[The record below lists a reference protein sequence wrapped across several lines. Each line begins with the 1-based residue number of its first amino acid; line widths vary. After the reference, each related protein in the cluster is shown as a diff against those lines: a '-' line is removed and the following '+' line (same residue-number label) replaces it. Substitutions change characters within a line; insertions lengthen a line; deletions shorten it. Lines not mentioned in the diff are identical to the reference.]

1 MSDHHVSFK
10 DLPEGGEK
18 FEPAKASKLIS
29 LFGGLG
35 ALGIAG
41 SIYYFSNGAT
51 RPAFAYSW
59 LFAIFFSFTFV
70 AGGCFWILLHNA
82 SNSSWGVVIRRLFEN
97 LGSLALPL
105 GVLSIPLMFPAVQ
118 THLWEWMNHHRAA
131 GSFEGLEE
139 AAHANPHLHSLV
151 EKYGY
156 LNTTFWYVRFVLY
169 FAILA
174 FLSFT
179 LKSKF
184 LRQEKDG
191 DIKHT
196 IHARQFACV
205 MLFPFALTITFAA
218 VDWLMALDYTWF
230 STMWGVYIFA
240 GSAWSSMALM
250 LLLVSYLRS
259 IGYLQ
264 KVVTMEHYHLMGKLL
279 FAFTVFWA
287 YIAFSQYFLIW
298 YANIPEETRFY
309 FIRNTEGWRWVSI
322 FIVIG
327 HFVGPFVLLLSQPR
341 KKNPKL
347 ICAIAIWVIL
357 MHLLDLYWNVNPERG
372 PSLGHGVL
380 SPNAWIGDIVA
391 LLAVFGTLGYIY
403 LRSLGKHSL
412 YAWRDPRLIESV
424 NVKN

>member
-10 DLPEGGEK
+10 DLPAGGEK
-18 FEPAKASKLIS
+18 FEPAKASKLVS

-51 RPAFAYSW
+51 RPAFSYSW

-105 GVLSIPLMFPAVQ
+105 GVLAVPLMFPGVQ

-139 AAHANPHLHSLV
+139 AAKVNHHLHSLV

-169 FAILA
+169 FVILA

-184 LRQEKDG
+184 LQRRIALQRMLCPQIGPDPKWSAG
-191 DIKHT
+191 D
-196 IHARQFACV
+196 A
-205 MLFPFALTITFAA
+205 
-218 VDWLMALDYTWF
+218 
-230 STMWGVYIFA
+230 
-240 GSAWSSMALM
+240 
-250 LLLVSYLRS
+250 
-259 IGYLQ
+259 
-264 KVVTMEHYHLMGKLL
+264 
-279 FAFTVFWA
+279 
-287 YIAFSQYFLIW
+287 
-298 YANIPEETRFY
+298 ETRH
-309 FIRNTEGWRWVSI
+309 G
-322 FIVIG
+322 G
-327 HFVGPFVLLLSQPR
+327 HDRVDLPLHVGPEDRLIRFRRFAQAGVQEHGLGLGLQR
-341 KKNPKL
+341 KGL
-347 ICAIAIWVIL
+347 HQL
-357 MHLLDLYWNVNPERG
+357 QHLLTYSSVAERVKAG
-372 PSLGHGVL
+372 ALNLHAFWFDIASGQVL
-380 SPNAWIGDIVA
+380 AYCRNEQRYIPAVEVLARRCGDDSARRVA
-391 LLAVFGTLGYIY
+391 
-403 LRSLGKHSL
+403 
-412 YAWRDPRLIESV
+412 
-424 NVKN
+424 